1 MERRVAAADHLAA
14 AATHFA
20 AGTRHLARAGGA
32 PRRAAA
38 SEDGDRGDGE
48 CDSEMGLPS
57 DAASSPAS
65 LPATGTDVGGS
76 DAGGAD
82 EVT

>member
-20 AGTRHLARAGGA
+20 AGTRHLARAAGA

-38 SEDGDRGDGE
+38 SEDGDGE